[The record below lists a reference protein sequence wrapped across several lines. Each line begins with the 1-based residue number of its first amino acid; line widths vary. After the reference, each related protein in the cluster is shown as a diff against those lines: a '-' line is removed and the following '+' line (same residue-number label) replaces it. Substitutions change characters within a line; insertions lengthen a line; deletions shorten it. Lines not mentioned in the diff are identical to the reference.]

1 MKNNAQELYQAT
13 RTLLRAFQYLEG
25 RMEGGQLAPPA
36 PMNAEALAGCILH
49 QCMARVVREMRERP
63 SGQFMPLAA

>member
-1 MKNNAQELYQAT
+1 MKPNAQELYEAT
-13 RTLLRAFQYLEG
+13 KVLMEAFQYLEG
-25 RMEGGQLAPPA
+25 RMKGGQLAPPV

-49 QCMARVVREMRERP
+49 QCMARVVREMRQRP